1 MIADTPSAEDLVF
14 RAQMAWEERDRWR
27 SVLDEAYEYGLPDR
41 NPYVGDKKNPR
52 LRAHLFDSTAP
63 NAVMRGANRL
73 LLDLT
78 PPDQYWIDLK
88 PGPFIPEQVKKQI
101 ALLLE
106 GVGKILN
113 IIFQSGS
120 FISAI
125 HELYL
130 DLLVGGLGAMLVLES
145 DESLTEVASFVTV
158 SQAEISIETGPDGN
172 VCGIYRKPCM
182 KPRNIMR
189 QWPDAKNIP
198 DELMK
203 LIKDAKQ
210 TKEVELLEVTYYS
223 KHKGRPIWHYEVFW
237 TKEGKDPQKIVD
249 REYDTCPWIVPR
261 WFKIPGSTYGPSLIM
276 MALPDIKTANKV
288 VEMTLMN
295 AAIAVAGMYTVV
307 DDGVVNPAM
316 IQIRP
321 GGLIPVK
328 SNAGPMGAS
337 IQALPVGRGFDVGQV
352 VLDDLRMS
360 IRKTMLDH
368 GLPPEN
374 SGVRSATEIIE
385 RMREIAQ
392 DLGGAFGRLMS
403 ELIVPLVRRVV
414 DILYKRGMI
423 PEVKVDQFAVKVQI
437 NSPLA
442 RTQQMQDVQ
451 KVVQFLEIAARLAG
465 PNAPLI
471 AGKIEEILPWIAEQL
486 GVPARLLREEGEMK
500 QLFLQLMQAAA
511 NQNMP
516 ERSAESGLIPSQQRE
531 AA

>member
-1 MIADTPSAEDLVF
+1 MVAAMLTADDLVF
-14 RAQMAWEERDRWR
+14 RARMAWEERDRWR

-41 NPYVGDKKNPR
+41 NPYVGDKKNPKS
-52 LRAHLFDSTAP
+52 RAHLFDSTAP

-78 PPDQYWIDLK
+78 PPDQFWIDLK
-88 PGPFIPEQVKKQI
+88 PGPFIPDQAKKQI
-101 ALLLE
+101 SALLE

-113 IIFQSGS
+113 IIFQSGN

-130 DLLVGGLGAMLVLES
+130 DLLVGGLGAMLILENE
-145 DESLTEVASFVTV
+145 DSLTEVVSFVTV
-158 SQAEISIETGPDGN
+158 SQAEISIETGPDGS
-172 VCGIYRKPCM
+172 VCGVYRKPCM

-198 DELMK
+198 DELAKMIRDQK
-203 LIKDAKQ
+203 QDKD
-210 TKEVELLEVTYYS
+210 VELLEVTYYS
-223 KHKGRPIWHYEVFW
+223 KHKGRPLWHYEVFW
-237 TKEGKDPQKIVD
+237 TKDGSDPQKIVD

-261 WFKIPGSTYGPSLIM
+261 WFKIPGSTYGPSLLM
-276 MALPDIKTANKV
+276 MALPDIKTANKL
-288 VEMTLMN
+288 VEMILMN
-295 AAIAVAGMYTVV
+295 AALAVAGMYTVV
-307 DDGVVNPAM
+307 DDGVVNTAM

-328 SNAGPMGAS
+328 SNGGPVGAS
-337 IQALPVGRGFDVGQV
+337 VQALQVGRGFDVGQI
-352 VLDDLRMS
+352 VLEDLRVS

-414 DILYKRGMI
+414 DILYKKGMI

-451 KVVQFLEIAARLAG
+451 KVVQFLEIAATLAG

-471 AGKIEEILPWIAEQL
+471 VGKIEDILPWIAEQM
-486 GVPARLLREEGEMK
+486 GVPARLLREEGEIRR
-500 QLFLQLMQAAA
+500 LFEQMMQAAA
-511 NQNMP
+511 NQNAP
-516 ERSAESGLIPSQQRE
+516 ERMAQPGLIPAQQRE